1 MMRCIWCKQPIIK
14 NLTIMEMIYPFS
26 LQKQTLCK
34 TCQKKF
40 ERLEGGCLLCGKKGQ
55 PTICSDCQFWQKKY
69 PDYSFKHEALYRYND
84 GFQEWIEQY
93 KYQGDYQLRYTFFNE
108 LKRYFKDKRNLLVI
122 PIPLSD
128 EKQRKRGFNQ
138 VEAILDATNIK
149 YQRFLLKKNDTIPQ
163 AKKSR
168 YERLKMAQP
177 FILHVDG
184 KLIENQ
190 EIILVD
196 DIYTTGR
203 TLFYAAECLLPYHPK
218 KIMTFSLAR

>member
-1 MMRCIWCKQPIIK
+1 MA
-14 NLTIMEMIYPFS
+14 
-26 LQKQTLCK
+26 
-34 TCQKKF
+34 
-40 ERLEGGCLLCGKKGQ
+40 
-55 PTICSDCQFWQKKY
+55 KKY
-69 PDYSFKHEALYRYND
+69 PEYTFKHEALYRYND

-93 KYQGDYQLRYTFFNE
+93 KYRGDYQLRYTFYND

-149 YQRFLLKKNDTIPQ
+149 YQRILLKKNDTAPQ

-168 YERLKMAQP
+168 YERLKMLQP
-177 FILHVDG
+177 FSLHIDG
-184 KLIENQ
+184 KIIEHQ